1 MTCPDSTEDRR
12 LSIVTTATETSSEVD
27 QDELVGTI
35 RIENRFL
42 REHVRA
48 LNRDP
53 KDAEKEDSE
62 AVDPMAPPRWADE
75 TFGSRK
81 EK

>member
-1 MTCPDSTEDRR
+1 M
-12 LSIVTTATETSSEVD
+12 TTATETSSEVD

-62 AVDPMAPPRWADE
+62 AVDPMALPRWADE